1 MLFPQSAHPSAMD
14 TPVITAAEERLL
26 RAAAEAGGVAYN
38 TGDTRRDRTQA
49 RTFSRLALAGAV
61 TFTDA
66 AAGGWERGMWAAHL
80 TANGWNALFRW
91 YAVST
96 DDGVRDRHIG
106 RVDIKG
112 HHRRPCEGYWNLDG
126 TCDTCGA
133 LRPLDGIAYRLYL
146 DALAPEA
153 REVEERAPRLWCTE
167 HGRMRA
173 AHITTQ
179 KVCLLPGSDFH
190 DGGLARI

>member
-1 MLFPQSAHPSAMD
+1 MLFPMHLHPSAMG
-14 TPVITAAEERLL
+14 TPDITPAEERVL
-26 RAAAEAGGVAYN
+26 RAAADDGGVAYN
-38 TGDTRRDRTQA
+38 TGNTRRDNSHA
-49 RTFSRLALAGAV
+49 RTFARLATMNVV

-91 YAVST
+91 HAT
-96 DDGVRDRHIG
+96 EIDGETRDRHIG
-106 RVDIKG
+106 RIDIKG

-133 LRPLDGIAYRLYL
+133 LRPLDDIAYRVYL